1 MYSRD
6 FSFEPSNHL
15 MIVNCP
21 RLPPL
26 QFSQQFWVEDHTH
39 AKDVMRRFICKA
51 FYKGGAKSQEAL
63 VLFTANSHGILPA
76 THPLN

>member
-1 MYSRD
+1 
-6 FSFEPSNHL
+6 
-15 MIVNCP
+15 MIANCP

-51 FYKGGAKSQEAL
+51 FYKG
-63 VLFTANSHGILPA
+63 VWYYLPQ
-76 THPLN
+76 TPKVSYLQPIR